1 MTYKELLH
9 LYATVHTK
17 EEHFNC
23 DFCDYFAVH
32 PDHVTRHVRDMHEAG
47 DFTCDKSD
55 FQCESRITFHNMI
68 VIETLLSTL

>member
-1 MTYKELLH
+1 MAYKELLY

-32 PDHVTRHVRDMHEAG
+32 PDHVTRYVCDMHEAG
-47 DFTCDKSD
+47 DFKCDKSD
-55 FQCESRITFHNMI
+55 FQCESRITFHDMTD
-68 VIETLLSTL
+68 VETLLSTL